1 MNDSE
6 IWDQI
11 VLGIGDNTTRKQL
24 LQEWNLDLNHCI
36 DIFRLTE
43 STNAQLGESS
53 ESFLS
58 VCKVENTKD
67 QSPKKTKSTTGN

>member
-24 LQEWNLDLNHCI
+24 LQEWNLDLNI
-36 DIFRLTE
+36 ALTFF
-43 STNAQLGESS
+43 AW
-53 ESFLS
+53 
-58 VCKVENTKD
+58 
-67 QSPKKTKSTTGN
+67 QSQQMPN

>member
-24 LQEWNLDLNHCI
+24 LQEWNLDLKHCI
-36 DIFRLTE
+36 DIF
-43 STNAQLGESS
+43 AW
-53 ESFLS
+53 
-58 VCKVENTKD
+58 
-67 QSPKKTKSTTGN
+67 QSQQMPN